1 MNTARKVARPQGIT
15 LAWSCLLLVCRPA
28 PLAGPRTTSLWRSHI
43 RRSLFKLA
51 GACLFLFL
59 CLPAHGQAS
68 SAKSSGHLP
77 EINEDKDPVAIL
89 ELGAATSWNLS
100 GGAATFAPN
109 LAAEITP
116 IENWL
121 ELEAG
126 VSPFYTRNSTEW
138 DTDLLFKKPWTL
150 SRKAEFMLGV
160 GPEWVHLKQ
169 NGKASNSI
177 AGEVAADFMFWP
189 KSKHRFGW
197 YLEPAYDYIFAGSH
211 PQSIGMSGGLLI
223 GIP

>member
-1 MNTARKVARPQGIT
+1 M
-15 LAWSCLLLVCRPA
+15 
-28 PLAGPRTTSLWRSHI
+28 HI
-43 RRSLFKLA
+43 RLFTLV
-51 GACLFLFL
+51 GACLFPFLFL
-59 CLPAHGQAS
+59 PAYGQTS
-68 SAKSSGHLP
+68 PGKSSGHLQAAS
-77 EINEDKDPVAIL
+77 EDKDPAAIL
-89 ELGAATSWNLS
+89 ELGAATSWNFS
-100 GGAATFAPN
+100 GGAAAFAPN

-138 DTDLLFKKPWTL
+138 DIDLLFKKPWTI

-177 AGEVAADFMFWP
+177 AGEVAGDFMFWP

-197 YLEPAYDYIFAGSH
+197 YLEPAYDYSFVRGH
-211 PQSIGMSGGLLI
+211 QQSVGMSGGLLI